1 MYDVLKNVPKILSPD
16 LIKVLMEMGHG
27 DEIVIADGNFPC
39 YSNNDRV
46 IRMDGNG
53 GNDVL
58 EAIVS
63 MLPLDS
69 YVDENVFLM
78 SVVEGDDVE
87 TPIWNDYSETLNI
100 YEGSNAK
107 IGYLSRFEFY
117 DRAKKAY
124 AVVATSEDALYG
136 NIILKKGVLK

>member
-1 MYDVLKNVPKILSPD
+1 MV
-16 LIKVLMEMGHG
+16 
-27 DEIVIADGNFPC
+27 
-39 YSNNDRV
+39 
-46 IRMDGNG
+46 GNG
-53 GNDVL
+53 GHDVF

-69 YVDENVFLM
+69 YGDENVFLM

-107 IGYLSRFEFY
+107 I
-117 DRAKKAY
+117 
-124 AVVATSEDALYG
+124 
-136 NIILKKGVLK
+136 